1 MENVL
6 QNDSFPLISVLR
18 NYIEKQ
24 WCSIVR
30 VGCGCTGVGVRVW
43 VCTGRRDC
51 RNDLQFANHSD
62 VPEVGLMEYVVS

>member
-1 MENVL
+1 MPHRL
-6 QNDSFPLISVLR
+6 PCPLGG
-18 NYIEKQ
+18 KT
-24 WCSIVR
+24 IVVDAR
-30 VGCGCTGVGVRVW
+30 SCVTGGCTGVGVRVW